1 VKSDI
6 VYDQNDAVENVER
19 GGEKEGEED
28 YGEESF
34 ESGDDDRVQEGA
46 SRVEGQGDSHASHNG
61 YEMSDDDRK
70 RGLLPA
76 PTTRSSVDAKRVMF
90 HDVRVV
96 DGESNVPVEV
106 ATVTENRRARTA
118 SEDTSHG
125 DQTVDSVSETSVR
138 PSTSPGH
145 GDAARH
151 YEALFLSNRKVR
163 LGSYE
168 DLRVPVGVSQVNRC
182 VRAVYYREDYM
193 SRTLSTFFC
202 GDLKWRVIISVHL
215 PLSLPIC
222 ILLPTYS

>member
-46 SRVEGQGDSHASHNG
+46 SRVEGQGDGHASHNG

-96 DGESNVPVEV
+96 DGESNVPDEI
-106 ATVTENRRARTA
+106 ATEACINRGR
-118 SEDTSHG
+118 
-125 DQTVDSVSETSVR
+125 
-138 PSTSPGH
+138 
-145 GDAARH
+145 
-151 YEALFLSNRKVR
+151 
-163 LGSYE
+163 
-168 DLRVPVGVSQVNRC
+168 
-182 VRAVYYREDYM
+182 
-193 SRTLSTFFC
+193 
-202 GDLKWRVIISVHL
+202 RVIPTEQAYIRGMNMNSCTLREGVGFIGA
-215 PLSLPIC
+215 PKSIFIQSIC
-222 ILLPTYS
+222 SKKSYFVFSS